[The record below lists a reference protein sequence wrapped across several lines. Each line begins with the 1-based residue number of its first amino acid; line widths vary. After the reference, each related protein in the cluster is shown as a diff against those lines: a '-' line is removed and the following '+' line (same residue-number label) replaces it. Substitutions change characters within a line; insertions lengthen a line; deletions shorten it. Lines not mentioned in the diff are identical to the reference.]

1 MDAGLLL
8 YSTGIYGGERLAR
21 GPKPMVNRW

>member
-8 YSTGIYGGERLAR
+8 CSTGIYGGERLAR
-21 GPKPMVNRW
+21 DPKPMVSRW